1 MKANLIYLLKLQ
13 RYKIKKN
20 KFLNKDNK
28 ILNKLSKQSV
38 FMKTKA
44 LSYFEDKKI
53 NNIVIFG
60 SSALATTLIGTLNRK
75 QLSKVKLVVD
85 NDTEKQNKYLC
96 GSNFKI
102 SPPKKI
108 LNISYD
114 LIFITSHFFQI
125 KLQLLLNPLE

>member
-1 MKANLIYLLKLQ
+1 MKA
-13 RYKIKKN
+13 
-20 KFLNKDNK
+20 
-28 ILNKLSKQSV
+28 
-38 FMKTKA
+38 KA
-44 LSYFEDKKI
+44 LGYFEDKKI

-60 SSALATTLIGTLNRK
+60 SSALATTLIGSLSKK

-102 SPPKKI
+102 SHPQKI

-114 LIFITSHFFQI
+114 LIFITSHFFSDQI
-125 KLQLLLNPLE
+125 ITSLKSLGIDISKVKSI

>member
-1 MKANLIYLLKLQ
+1 
-13 RYKIKKN
+13 
-20 KFLNKDNK
+20 
-28 ILNKLSKQSV
+28 
-38 FMKTKA
+38 MKTKA

-114 LIFITSHFFQI
+114 LIFITSHFFSDQI
-125 KLQLLLNPLE
+125 TATLKSIRVDISKVRSI